1 LLLEALLEIK
11 PFAGRV
17 VLIENNPVFPDKG
30 KFGERLP
37 LIVKPYTP
45 PKFFAINEMNNS
57 GEGIS
62 NALAILASNNGI
74 ETINVD
80 YLFCKFD
87 KCHRWLSGQW
97 LYGDDNHLSLA
108 GANLIK
114 PLLVEILD

>member
-1 LLLEALLEIK
+1 
-11 PFAGRV
+11 
-17 VLIENNPVFPDKG
+17 
-30 KFGERLP
+30 
-37 LIVKPYTP
+37 
-45 PKFFAINEMNNS
+45 MNNS

-87 KCHRWLSGQW
+87 KCHRWLSGEW

-114 PLLVEILD
+114 PLLVEILN